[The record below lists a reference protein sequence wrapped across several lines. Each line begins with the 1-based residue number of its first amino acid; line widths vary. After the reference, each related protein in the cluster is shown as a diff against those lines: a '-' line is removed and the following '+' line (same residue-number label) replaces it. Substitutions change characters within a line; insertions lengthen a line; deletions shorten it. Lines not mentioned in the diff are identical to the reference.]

1 MGVCCRVLGLT
12 KMSAEY
18 VTTPPLPASSP
29 IHVDMMDMDMSPLP
43 HKAPFVA
50 QIEVQ
55 SPTPGAEDMMLESPV
70 PRASSMEPGRLNV
83 AE

>member
-1 MGVCCRVLGLT
+1 
-12 KMSAEY
+12 
-18 VTTPPLPASSP
+18 
-29 IHVDMMDMDMSPLP
+29 MMDMDMSPLP

-55 SPTPGAEDMMLESPV
+55 SPTPGADDMMLESPA